1 MEFCYKL
8 VIFPTSLG
16 GGRRGEMLKTIFEG
30 PIPVR
35 SRTSVRGRAVPGSL
49 RGLMSLQGITGNT
62 QVRSQSKNGNYKSL
76 GETNLRA
83 KIQRAV
89 HGRYNITTC
98 LIFFA
103 SGQKPF
109 KCHLCGRQFSRS
121 DHLSLHM
128 KRH

>member
-1 MEFCYKL
+1 
-8 VIFPTSLG
+8 
-16 GGRRGEMLKTIFEG
+16 MLKTMFEG
-30 PIPVR
+30 PTPVR
-35 SRTSVRGRAVPGSL
+35 SRTSVRGRVVPGSL
-49 RGLMSLQGITGNT
+49 LGLTSLQGITGNT

-83 KIQRAV
+83 KIQ
-89 HGRYNITTC
+89 YMEDTTC